1 MAEATKKPVDL
12 KNLDLKDLGGILKAT
27 FGKDSGAL
35 SNPTVIF
42 IVIAFLAS
50 FTLAYL
56 IYGMIDNQSLYDEQ
70 QAKYNKTKSE
80 LASLTKKFD

>member
-1 MAEATKKPVDL
+1 MAEDTKKPVDL
-12 KNLDLKDLGGILKAT
+12 KNLDLKDLGGILKAA

-35 SNPTVIF
+35 SNPTLIF

-56 IYGMIDNQSLYDEQ
+56 IYGMIDNQSLYDDQE
-70 QAKYNKTKSE
+70 ARYNEDRAGFTDQKIR
-80 LASLTKKFD
+80 